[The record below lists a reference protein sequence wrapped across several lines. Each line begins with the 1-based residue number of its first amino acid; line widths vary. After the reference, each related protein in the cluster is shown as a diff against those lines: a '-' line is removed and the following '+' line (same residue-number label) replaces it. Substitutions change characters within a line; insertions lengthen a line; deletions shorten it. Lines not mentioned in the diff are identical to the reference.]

1 LPALRKMGMAVFYNR
16 HPPTW
21 NWPKAMK
28 PSNLYEIRVKG
39 YLEDE
44 WGDWF
49 DGMFIKH
56 EKNGET
62 TLTGPIIDQPA
73 LFGLLFKVSSLNIT
87 LLSVNIVSID

>member
-1 LPALRKMGMAVFYNR
+1 
-16 HPPTW
+16 
-21 NWPKAMK
+21 MK
-28 PSNLYEIRVKG
+28 PSNVYEIRVKG

-49 DGMFIKH
+49 DGMLINH
-56 EKNGET
+56 GENGET
-62 TLTGPIIDQPA
+62 TLTGPIVDQPA